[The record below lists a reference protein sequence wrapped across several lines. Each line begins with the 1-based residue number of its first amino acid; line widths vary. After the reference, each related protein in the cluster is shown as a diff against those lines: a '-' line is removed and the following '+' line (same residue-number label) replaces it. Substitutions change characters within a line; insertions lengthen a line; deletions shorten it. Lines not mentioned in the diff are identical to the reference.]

1 MNVQREKAAIILMLI
16 IVLLGCLTNVKPI
29 LSDNNTGGKIDIFTQ
44 KLPFNGAG
52 ANQSS
57 DAFQPQE
64 LVILYARVTYNEWLV
79 GNQLVAF
86 QVNGP
91 ANVFY
96 NITVVSSNFTDE
108 NGLTQFS
115 FRIPWPYENA
125 EQIVFGEWIAV
136 ATTNIAGKLVMDTL
150 TFKVGWILS
159 ISDVVTLNADF
170 IPQTQYIKGE
180 DIVFNLT
187 IENIALTNKSAT
199 IIINA
204 QDALN
209 HPIMHIEFSKDFQ
222 PGKTNLYTSSQVPAE
237 TVTGNATISVCAYTS
252 PPDIGGVPY
261 SPAFLSEIEIT
272 GAIERYYLFVKVDPP
287 YVTSIFGEGWYN
299 KGANVLLNAPEYV
312 PGPSGVRYKFSRWD
326 VDGTV
331 EYGNSVTVV
340 MNTNHTVTAYYIIQY
355 YLTAKTDPAEVAT
368 IEGEG
373 WYDQY
378 VNVTLTAPTV
388 EGYEFKYWDV
398 DGVPIN
404 EGVDVVT
411 VYMDEPHTATAHYKC
426 TLPIWGWLLPWWFYW
441 LLLPILALIIALLI
455 FWLYRRKKR
464 KKAQEAFQKGWTA
477 WYYGYDLRGKE
488 HKSFK

>member
-1 MNVQREKAAIILMLI
+1 
-16 IVLLGCLTNVKPI
+16 
-29 LSDNNTGGKIDIFTQ
+29 
-44 KLPFNGAG
+44 
-52 ANQSS
+52 
-57 DAFQPQE
+57 
-64 LVILYARVTYNEWLV
+64 
-79 GNQLVAF
+79 
-86 QVNGP
+86 
-91 ANVFY
+91 
-96 NITVVSSNFTDE
+96 
-108 NGLTQFS
+108 
-115 FRIPWPYENA
+115 
-125 EQIVFGEWIAV
+125 
-136 ATTNIAGKLVMDTL
+136 
-150 TFKVGWILS
+150 
-159 ISDVVTLNADF
+159 
-170 IPQTQYIKGE
+170 
-180 DIVFNLT
+180 
-187 IENIALTNKSAT
+187 
-199 IIINA
+199 
-204 QDALN
+204 
-209 HPIMHIEFSKDFQ
+209 MHTEFSKDFQ
-222 PGKTNLYTSSQVPAE
+222 PGKTNLYVSSQVPTE
-237 TVTGNATISVCAYTS
+237 TVTGNATISVCIYTS

-272 GAIERYYLFVKVDPP
+272 GAIERYYLSVKVEPP

-312 PGPSGVRYKFSRWD
+312 PGPSGVRYKFNRWD
-326 VDGTV
+326 VDGTI

-340 MNTNHTVTAYYIIQY
+340 MNTNHTATAYYIIQY

-398 DGVPIN
+398 DGVPIS

-477 WYYGYDLRGKE
+477 WYYGYDLRGGKR
-488 HKSFK
+488 KILK